1 MRPGVAGPE
10 PQTYASAVAAGLFQ
24 FALAFRKIISC
35 MVESSCCHAP
45 VSFAAW
51 PSSIKGFSSESRS
64 VETDVFVGVVTFDTS
79 LPPTYSEFRV
89 N

>member
-24 FALAFRKIISC
+24 FAFAFGKIIPC
-35 MVESSCCHAP
+35 MVESACCHAS
-45 VSFAAW
+45 VFFAAW

-64 VETDVFVGVVTFDTS
+64 VETDVFGGVVTSDTS

-89 N
+89 D